1 MEGISLG
8 AMDEETISTDCIFAI
23 VKFKYDDM
31 TGYWPYIS
39 ERNGTNYWLA
49 EGIPTMSKETLLS
62 AKCLIKW

>member
-8 AMDEETISTDCIFAI
+8 VTDEETISTDCIFAV

-39 ERNGTNYWLA
+39 ERNGTSYWLT
-49 EGIPTMSKETLLS
+49 EGVPTMRKEILLS

>member
-8 AMDEETISTDCIFAI
+8 AMGEETISTDCIFAI

-31 TGYWPYIS
+31 TGYWPYIP
-39 ERNGTNYWLA
+39 ERNGTSYWLA

>member
-8 AMDEETISTDCIFAI
+8 TTNEETISTACIFAI

-31 TGYWPYIS
+31 TGYWPYTS
-39 ERNGTNYWLA
+39 ERNEISYWLT
-49 EGIPTMSKETLLS
+49 EGIPTMSKEILLS